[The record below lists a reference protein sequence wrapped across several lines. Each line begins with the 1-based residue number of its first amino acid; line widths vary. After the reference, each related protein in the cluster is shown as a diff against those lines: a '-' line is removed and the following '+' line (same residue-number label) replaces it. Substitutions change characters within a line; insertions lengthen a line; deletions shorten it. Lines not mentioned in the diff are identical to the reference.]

1 MGNRI
6 QKQFFKQEN
15 TGYVIQFIAEVR
27 ELGEYKGEPCINIL
41 MRELF
46 YSKGR
51 FRAMIPL
58 LIAEWG
64 DRLEIKKKVGGK
76 YLHISHQQARL
87 VWERER
93 KVSNIKL
100 VRKRER
106 KNLSSSKFM

>member
-6 QKQFFKQEN
+6 QKQFFNQNN
-15 TGYVIQFIAEVR
+15 TGYTVQYIAEVR

-51 FRAMIPL
+51 FRAMIPN

-64 DRLEIKKKVGGK
+64 ERLEIKKKVGGK
-76 YLHISHQQARL
+76 YLHITHQQARL
-87 VWERER
+87 V
-93 KVSNIKL
+93 
-100 VRKRER
+100 
-106 KNLSSSKFM
+106 